1 MIVTRLKTVDLD
13 VERLE
18 VQSPQNQNKDKFKN
32 LTKTNINVN
41 TELQKEEIYMNENE
55 NNYSL
60 ILVVRGDT
68 SSSTSQIDRT
78 IAKKKPSSLQVEN
91 TNVLEQI
98 IMAKANTL
106 GGLLKALLHKLP
118 PVVK

>member
-78 IAKKKPSSLQVEN
+78 IAKKKTKFIASGKYKCVG
-91 TNVLEQI
+91 TNYNGKSKHIRRITE
-98 IMAKANTL
+98 
-106 GGLLKALLHKLP
+106 GLVA
-118 PVVK
+118 